1 MNQAF
6 RVLPNSVQLA
16 CRVKPNARAGSRIL
30 SVSDDVVELAVSA
43 KPQDGAANK
52 AVMELIADVLDVP
65 KTAVTIIRGMK
76 SKDKVVDV
84 LRTSLMSSKKAA
96 DQTDDVIC
104 DTVRDKLLAS
114 L

>member
-1 MNQAF
+1 
-6 RVLPNSVQLA
+6 
-16 CRVKPNARAGSRIL
+16 
-30 SVSDDVVELAVSA
+30 
-43 KPQDGAANK
+43 
-52 AVMELIADVLDVP
+52 
-65 KTAVTIIRGMK
+65 MK

-104 DTVRDKLLAS
+104 DTVRNKLLAS